1 MIIVVQKTKKT
12 NRNGLVSIIAPHSFT
27 ALPINFCSRYIS
39 FTDVL
44 YLYFLSLWN
53 QIHYFGVLIV
63 SLSLSNLFGFG
74 EQGKGFT
81 ILQCI

>member
-1 MIIVVQKTKKT
+1 MIIEQKTKKT

-44 YLYFLSLWN
+44 YLYFLSLESNTLLWCVN
-53 QIHYFGVLIV
+53 SFSI
-63 SLSLSNLFGFG
+63 SL
-74 EQGKGFT
+74 
-81 ILQCI
+81 